1 MPFHPASHY
10 IQEAKQELFVE
21 NPTNMKPVRTA
32 NEIQISLFKLAE
44 LQRKNPVVTPE
55 ILKLINELQAEMLR
69 FELDKAT
76 KN

>member
-1 MPFHPASHY
+1 
-10 IQEAKQELFVE
+10 
-21 NPTNMKPVRTA
+21 MKPVRTA

-55 ILKLINELQAEMLR
+55 ILKLINELQVEMLR